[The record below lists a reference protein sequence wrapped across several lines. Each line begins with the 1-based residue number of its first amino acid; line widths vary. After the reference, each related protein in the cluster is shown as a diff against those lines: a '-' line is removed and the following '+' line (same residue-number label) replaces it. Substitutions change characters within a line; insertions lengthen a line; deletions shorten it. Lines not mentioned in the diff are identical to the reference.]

1 MKAKAKMRP
10 TRRPALTDALISKAL
25 DEAVQDAVEL
35 HRRAGIPLA
44 VWQDGK
50 VALVSPD
57 DVTPKPRR
65 PKRRRRKA

>member
-1 MKAKAKMRP
+1 MKAKEKTRP
-10 TRRPALTDALISKAL
+10 MRRPALTDALISKAL
-25 DEAVQDAVEL
+25 NEAVRDAVEI

-57 DVTPKPRR
+57 EATPKPRR
-65 PKRRRRKA
+65 PKRPRRKA